1 MSDPNRVDLNRDRR
15 PWLIEAGLWGPYDTA
30 KKLRLG
36 AFAAAAFTAL
46 VIPYL
51 WAFAPF
57 GKTVGSPQDLS
68 IIAGVGAVAAL
79 ISWALLRAARR
90 VSGSKSPLELACA
103 SLYGMYAIQAL
114 TVVACLRGC

>member
-1 MSDPNRVDLNRDRR
+1 M
-15 PWLIEAGLWGPYDTA
+15 YDTA

-36 AFAAAAFTAL
+36 AFAAGASTAL
-46 VIPYL
+46 VIPHL

-90 VSGSKSPLELACA
+90 VSGTKSPLEFACA

-114 TVVACLRGC
+114 TIVVCLQGC